1 MKRDFLKELG
11 LEKDA
16 IDAIMAQNGAD
27 IEHAKE
33 VINVKVER
41 LEAELAK
48 VSADYKEA
56 AQKAGD
62 TEALTKRVEELEADQ
77 KQSLAQHSEKLKE
90 LKLSHAI
97 ETALLSEKAKNIK
110 AARALIDID
119 KIKVEGDN
127 IEGLNDQIK
136 ALKDGEDT
144 KFLFENAAGIK
155 GVVPGESNAPNAQ
168 ASPQLSFRDA
178 ILKNIS
184 KG

>member
-11 LEKDA
+11 LEKEA

-33 VINVKVER
+33 ILNAKVER
-41 LEAELAK
+41 LESELEK
-48 VSADYKEA
+48 VSADYKDV

-62 TEALTKRVEELEADQ
+62 TEALTKRVAELEADQ
-77 KQSLAQHSEKLKE
+77 KQSLEQHTETLRE

-119 KIKVEGDN
+119 KIKIAGDT
-127 IEGLNDQIK
+127 IDGLNEQIK
-136 ALKDGEDT
+136 ALKDGDDT
-144 KFLFENAAGIK
+144 KFLFENSAGIK
-155 GVVPGESNAPNAQ
+155 GVAPGESNAPNAQ

-178 ILKNIS
+178 ILENIS